1 MRYPISIQTFATI
14 RNGNYVYVDKTDL
27 VYRLAQEH
35 VCFLS
40 RPRRFGKS
48 LLISTLDAYFSG
60 RKELFQGLHM
70 EALEVKWNV
79 YPVFR
84 IDFAKGRFDV
94 EGELEKILK
103 EYVSSWEAIY
113 GKSDIYT
120 TLSSR
125 FQYVLEQAAAQ
136 TGHQAVILID
146 EYDKPLLDVLDKD
159 LEDENRS
166 ILKDFYGTFKAADAS
181 LRFVLL
187 TGVTKFSQITVFS
200 GFNQPN
206 DISMD
211 SRYDAI
217 CGITEE
223 ELYSVFGEAIV
234 EMANKFDYTGNE
246 MKSLLY
252 LMFIIHSV
260 LSMLSIRWT
269 LTIIGISQEHRHI

>member
-1 MRYPISIQTFATI
+1 MLFVASAS
-14 RNGNYVYVDKTDL
+14 L
-27 VYRLAQEH
+27 
-35 VCFLS
+35 C
-40 RPRRFGKS
+40 KS

-60 RKELFQGLHM
+60 RRELFRGLKM
-70 EALEVKWNV
+70 EALEDKLDV

-84 IDFAKGRFDV
+84 IDFAKGRFDLA
-94 EGELEKILK
+94 GELEKVLE
-103 EYVSSWEAIY
+103 EYVSSWETIY

-125 FQYVLEQAAAQ
+125 FQYVLEQASAR

-146 EYDKPLLDVLDKD
+146 EYDKPLLDVLEED
-159 LEDENRS
+159 LENVNRS

-211 SRYDAI
+211 SR
-217 CGITEE
+217 C
-223 ELYSVFGEAIV
+223 
-234 EMANKFDYTGNE
+234 
-246 MKSLLY
+246 Y
-252 LMFIIHSV
+252 L
-260 LSMLSIRWT
+260 RYY
-269 LTIIGISQEHRHI
+269 

>member
-1 MRYPISIQTFATI
+1 MLFVASAS
-14 RNGNYVYVDKTDL
+14 L
-27 VYRLAQEH
+27 
-35 VCFLS
+35 C
-40 RPRRFGKS
+40 KS

-60 RKELFQGLHM
+60 RRELFRGLKM
-70 EALEVKWNV
+70 EALEDKWDV

-84 IDFAKGRFDV
+84 IDFAKGRFDRA
-94 EGELEKILK
+94 GELEKVLE
-103 EYVSSWEAIY
+103 EYVSSWETIY

-125 FQYVLEQAAAQ
+125 FQYVLEQASAR

-146 EYDKPLLDVLDKD
+146 EYDKPLLDVLEED
-159 LEDENRS
+159 LENVNRS

-211 SRYDAI
+211 SR
-217 CGITEE
+217 C
-223 ELYSVFGEAIV
+223 
-234 EMANKFDYTGNE
+234 
-246 MKSLLY
+246 Y
-252 LMFIIHSV
+252 L
-260 LSMLSIRWT
+260 RYY
-269 LTIIGISQEHRHI
+269 

>member
-60 RKELFQGLHM
+60 RRELFRGLKM
-70 EALEVKWNV
+70 EALEDKWDV

-84 IDFAKGRFDV
+84 IDFAKGRFDLA
-94 EGELEKILK
+94 GELEKVLE
-103 EYVSSWEAIY
+103 EYVSSWETIY

-125 FQYVLEQAAAQ
+125 FQYVLEQAAAR

-146 EYDKPLLDVLDKD
+146 EYDKPLLDVLEEGFKEFFEKEVPGNPLKAEYLIPIFIGELLEQGKMSVKVLKTNDTWYGMTYHEDVAAVKGSFKEMLENGVYKAD
-159 LEDENRS
+159 L
-166 ILKDFYGTFKAADAS
+166 
-181 LRFVLL
+181 
-187 TGVTKFSQITVFS
+187 FS
-200 GFNQPN
+200 
-206 DISMD
+206 D
-211 SRYDAI
+211 
-217 CGITEE
+217 
-223 ELYSVFGEAIV
+223 L
-234 EMANKFDYTGNE
+234 
-246 MKSLLY
+246 
-252 LMFIIHSV
+252 
-260 LSMLSIRWT
+260 
-269 LTIIGISQEHRHI
+269 

>member
-60 RKELFQGLHM
+60 RRELFRGLKM
-70 EALEVKWNV
+70 EALEDKWDV

-84 IDFAKGRFDV
+84 IDFAKGRFDLA
-94 EGELEKILK
+94 GELEKVLE
-103 EYVSSWEAIY
+103 EYVSSWETIY

-125 FQYVLEQAAAQ
+125 FQYVLEQAAAR

-146 EYDKPLLDVLDKD
+146 EYDKPLLDVLEEGFKEFFEKEVPGNPLKAEYLIPIFIGELLEQGKMSVKVLKTNDTWYGMTYHEDVAAVKD
-159 LEDENRS
+159 SFKKMLENGV
-166 ILKDFYGTFKAADAS
+166 YKAD
-181 LRFVLL
+181 L
-187 TGVTKFSQITVFS
+187 FS
-200 GFNQPN
+200 
-206 DISMD
+206 D
-211 SRYDAI
+211 
-217 CGITEE
+217 
-223 ELYSVFGEAIV
+223 L
-234 EMANKFDYTGNE
+234 
-246 MKSLLY
+246 
-252 LMFIIHSV
+252 
-260 LSMLSIRWT
+260 
-269 LTIIGISQEHRHI
+269 